1 MKMPTTLR
9 LATALVLAS
18 LVLEG
23 QSVVAPTPDR
33 SDDIE
38 KAGVYTI
45 SNSFEA
51 GYRFSDVSGNR
62 DVYRSS
68 VNFGSGMR
76 LFEGQLRINT
86 EEGKGSFFDEFAFN
100 TFGAGNDP
108 YQSSTL
114 RIEKNALYRYDMQ
127 FRIVKYFNRLPSLWN
142 GEHGVDSERVF
153 QNHDLTLFP
162 GTRFEVLLGYDR
174 HNHTGPGFSSEGIRS
189 VGAFQ
194 KGQFIRLTNNLRRL
208 NNQYRAGVNVRAAGL
223 AITFIQS
230 FDNYKEDTEYGDG
243 SIFPTQVTNVQPV
256 ESLRRDEPIHG
267 NTPVTSVA
275 IRTENEHL
283 VGFHGRYVY
292 ASGSRNFVLSE
303 DVTALDPA
311 LGLSTLRQT
320 VILGDARR
328 KQGSGDFTVAVMPS
342 DPWTITNTTSI
353 NNSRIGG
360 DAALFETSLFTTEFL
375 RLEELGVRH
384 ISNATEVNFRP
395 VPKFGLYGAYRF
407 STRRI
412 RTRELFQFPGSDFEV
427 PTADQENDIHSGV
440 GGFRWHPIRGLRISF
455 DAEVGRADRPLTPIS
470 EREFHNETA
479 RVQWRKKGFVFGASF
494 KSAVNDNSASLINH
508 SYTSRQLGVNTSW
521 THKDGRFTVDA
532 NYTKLDLNT
541 ASGIFNFLPATEP
554 GVERHNFYTSNLH
567 TLYFGSRIQARQRL
581 TFYLGYSLAK
591 DTGDGRSPS
600 YNSGIVPNYPNFSF
614 DGDFYNSFPLSYQ
627 SPLARLSVQ
636 LNKVLSWNFGWQYYN
651 YSEQFIGQQNYHAH
665 VGYSSFRWTF

>member
-1 MKMPTTLR
+1 MTTPPIIR
-9 LATALVLAS
+9 LATAFALAS
-18 LVLEG
+18 LVLEA
-23 QSVVAPTPDR
+23 QPVVAPTPDR
-33 SDDIE
+33 PDDIE

-86 EEGKGSFFDEFAFN
+86 QEGKGSFFDEFAFN

-114 RIEKNALYRYDMQ
+114 RVEKNALYRYDMQ
-127 FRIVKYFNRLPSLWN
+127 FRITHYFNRLPSLWN

-174 HNHTGPGFSSEGIRS
+174 SNHTGPGFSSEGTSS

-194 KGQFIRLTNNLRRL
+194 KDQFIRLTNNLRRL
-208 NNQYRAGVNVRAAGL
+208 NNQYRVGVNVRAGGF
-223 AITFIQS
+223 AITFMQA

-243 SIFPTQVTNVQPV
+243 SIFPTQATNVQPV

-267 NTPVTSVA
+267 NTPVISVA

-311 LGLSTLRQT
+311 RGLSTLRQT
-320 VILGDARR
+320 VILGEGRR
-328 KQGSGDFTVAVMPS
+328 KQGSGDFTVTVMPS
-342 DPWTITNTTSI
+342 APWTITNTTSI

-375 RLEELGVRH
+375 RLEELGVRY

-412 RTRELFQFPGSDFEV
+412 RTREFFQFPGSDFEV

-440 GGFRWHPIRGLRISF
+440 GGFRWRPIRGLRISF

-470 EREFHNETA
+470 EREFHNETG
-479 RVQWRKKGFVFGASF
+479 RVQWRKKAFVFGASF

-508 SYTSRQLGVNTSW
+508 SYTSRQFGVNTSW
-521 THKDGRFTVDA
+521 TQKDGRFTVDA

-541 ASGIFNFLPATEP
+541 ASGIFNFLPTTEP

-567 TLYFGSRIQARQRL
+567 TLYFGSRIQAGSRL

-591 DTGDGRSPS
+591 DTGDGRNPAFT
-600 YNSGIVPNYPNFSF
+600 SGVTPAYPNFSF

-636 LNKVLSWNFGWQYYN
+636 VNKVLSWNFGWQFYN
-651 YSEQFIGQQNYHAH
+651 YSEEFIGQQNYHAH

>member
-1 MKMPTTLR
+1 MKMPTTIR
-9 LATALVLAS
+9 LATASVLAS
-18 LVLEG
+18 LVLAA
-23 QSVVAPTPDR
+23 QPVVTPTPDR
-33 SDDIE
+33 PDDIE

-45 SNSFEA
+45 SNSFEM

-68 VNFGSGMR
+68 VNFGNGLR

-86 EEGKGSFFDEFAFN
+86 QEGKGSLFDEFAFN
-100 TFGAGNDP
+100 TVGAGNDP
-108 YQSSTL
+108 YQSSIL
-114 RIEKNALYRYDMQ
+114 RMEKNALYRYDMQ
-127 FRIVKYFNRLPSLWN
+127 FRIVNYFNRLPSLWN

-174 HNHTGPGFSSEGIRS
+174 YNHTGPGFSSEGVS
-189 VGAFQ
+189 NVGAFQ
-194 KGQFIRLTNNLRRL
+194 KDQFIRLTNNLRRL
-208 NNQYRAGVNVRAAGL
+208 NNQYRVGVNVRAAGL
-223 AITFIQS
+223 AITFVQA

-243 SIFPTQVTNVQPV
+243 SIFPTQATNVQPV

-311 LGLSTLRQT
+311 RGLSTLRQT
-320 VILGDARR
+320 VILGEGRR
-328 KQGSGDFTVAVMPS
+328 KQGSGDFTLTVMPS

-353 NNSRIGG
+353 NNSRITG
-360 DAALFETSLFTTEFL
+360 DTALFEMSLFTTESI

-412 RTRELFQFPGSDFEV
+412 RTREFFRFPGSDFEV

-440 GGFRWHPIRGLRISF
+440 GGFRWRPIRGLRISF

-479 RVQWRKKGFVFGASF
+479 RVQWRKKAFVFGASF
-494 KSAVNDNSASLINH
+494 KTAVNDNSASLINH
-508 SYTSRQLGVNTSW
+508 SYTSRQFGVNASW
-521 THKDGRFTVDA
+521 TQKDGRFTIDA

-541 ASGIFNFLPATEP
+541 ASGIFNFLPTTEP

-567 TLYFGSRIQARQRL
+567 TLYFGSRIQARPRL

-600 YNSGIVPNYPNFSF
+600 YSSGVVPNYPNFSF
-614 DGDFYNSFPLSYQ
+614 DGDFYNSFPLTYQ

-636 LNKVLSWNFGWQYYN
+636 LNKVLSWNFGWQFYN
-651 YSEQFIGQQNYHAH
+651 YSEEFIGQQNYHAH

>member
-1 MKMPTTLR
+1 MKMPTTIR
-9 LATALVLAS
+9 LATASVLAS
-18 LVLEG
+18 LVLAA
-23 QSVVAPTPDR
+23 QPVVTPTPDR
-33 SDDIE
+33 PDDIE

-45 SNSFEA
+45 SNSFEM

-68 VNFGSGMR
+68 VNFGNGLR

-86 EEGKGSFFDEFAFN
+86 QEGKGSLFDEFTFN
-100 TFGAGNDP
+100 TVGAGNDP
-108 YQSSTL
+108 YQSSIL
-114 RIEKNALYRYDMQ
+114 RVEKNVHYRYDMQ
-127 FRIVKYFNRLPSLWN
+127 FRIVNYFNRLPSLWN

-174 HNHTGPGFSSEGIRS
+174 YNHTRPGFSSEGVS
-189 VGAFQ
+189 NVGAFQ

-208 NNQYRAGVNVRAAGL
+208 NNQYRVGVNVRAAGL
-223 AITFIQS
+223 AITFVQA

-243 SIFPTQVTNVQPV
+243 SIFPTQATNVQPV

-267 NTPVTSVA
+267 NTPVTSIA

-283 VGFHGRYVY
+283 VGFQGRYVY

-311 LGLSTLRQT
+311 RGLSTLRQT
-320 VILGDARR
+320 VILGEGRR
-328 KQGSGDFTVAVMPS
+328 KQGSGDFTLTVMPS

-353 NNSRIGG
+353 NNSRIAG
-360 DAALFETSLFTTEFL
+360 DAALFEMSLFTTESI

-412 RTRELFQFPGSDFEV
+412 RTREFFQFPGSDFEV
-427 PTADQENDIHSGV
+427 PPADQENDIHSGV
-440 GGFRWHPIRGLRISF
+440 GGFRWRPIRGLRISF

-479 RVQWRKKGFVFGASF
+479 RVQWRKKAFVFGASF

-508 SYTSRQLGVNTSW
+508 SYTSRQFGVNASW
-521 THKDGRFTVDA
+521 TQKDGSFTIDA

-541 ASGIFNFLPATEP
+541 ASGIFNFLQATEP

-567 TLYFGSRIQARQRL
+567 TLYFGSRIQARPRL

-600 YNSGIVPNYPNFSF
+600 YSSGVVPNYPNFSF
-614 DGDFYNSFPLSYQ
+614 DGDFYNSFPLAYQ

-636 LNKVLSWNFGWQYYN
+636 VNRVLSWNFGWQFYT
-651 YSEQFIGQQNYHAH
+651 YSEEFIGQQNYHAH

>member
-1 MKMPTTLR
+1 MKMPTTIR
-9 LATALVLAS
+9 LATASVLAS
-18 LVLEG
+18 SVLAA
-23 QSVVAPTPDR
+23 QPVVTPTPDR
-33 SDDIE
+33 PDDIE

-68 VNFGSGMR
+68 VNFGSGLR

-86 EEGKGSFFDEFAFN
+86 QEGKGSLFDEFAFN
-100 TFGAGNDP
+100 TVGAGNDP
-108 YQSSTL
+108 YQSSIL
-114 RIEKNALYRYDMQ
+114 RVEKNALYRYDMQ
-127 FRIVKYFNRLPSLWN
+127 FRIVNYFNRLPSLWN

-174 HNHTGPGFSSEGIRS
+174 SNHTGPGFSSEGTIS

-194 KGQFIRLTNNLRRL
+194 KDQFIRLTNNLRRL
-208 NNQYRAGVNVRAAGL
+208 NNQYRVGVNVRAAGL
-223 AITFIQS
+223 AITFVQA

-243 SIFPTQVTNVQPV
+243 SIFPTQATNVQPV
-256 ESLRRDEPIHG
+256 ERLRRDEPIHG
-267 NTPVTSVA
+267 NTPVTSIA
-275 IRTENEHL
+275 IRTENERL

-311 LGLSTLRQT
+311 RGLSTLRQT
-320 VILGDARR
+320 VILGEGRR
-328 KQGSGDFTVAVMPS
+328 RQGSGDFTVTVMPS

-353 NNSRIGG
+353 NNSRIAG
-360 DAALFETSLFTTEFL
+360 DAALFEMSLFTTESI

-412 RTRELFQFPGSDFEV
+412 RTREFFQFPGSDFEV

-440 GGFRWHPIRGLRISF
+440 GGFRWRPIRGLRISF

-479 RVQWRKKGFVFGASF
+479 RVQWRKKAFVFGASF

-508 SYTSRQLGVNTSW
+508 SYTSRQFGVNTSW
-521 THKDGRFTVDA
+521 TQKDGRITIDA

-541 ASGIFNFLPATEP
+541 ASGIFNFLQATEP

-567 TLYFGSRIQARQRL
+567 TLYFGSRIQARPRL

-591 DTGDGRSPS
+591 DTGDGRRPS
-600 YNSGIVPNYPNFSF
+600 YSSGVVPNYPNFSF
-614 DGDFYNSFPLSYQ
+614 DGDFYNSFPLAYQ

-636 LNKVLSWNFGWQYYN
+636 LNKVLSWNFGWQFYN

>member
-1 MKMPTTLR
+1 
-9 LATALVLAS
+9 
-18 LVLEG
+18 
-23 QSVVAPTPDR
+23 
-33 SDDIE
+33 
-38 KAGVYTI
+38 
-45 SNSFEA
+45 
-51 GYRFSDVSGNR
+51 
-62 DVYRSS
+62 
-68 VNFGSGMR
+68 MR

-86 EEGKGSFFDEFAFN
+86 QEGKGSFFDEFAFN

-127 FRIVKYFNRLPSLWN
+127 FRIVKYFNRLPSLLN

-153 QNHDLTLFP
+153 QTHDLTLFP
-162 GTRFEVLLGYDR
+162 GTKFEVLLGYDR
-174 HNHTGPGFSSEGIRS
+174 HNYTGPGFSSEGIRS

-194 KGQFIRLTNNLRRL
+194 KDQFIRLTNNLRRL

-223 AITFIQS
+223 AITFMQA

-243 SIFPTQVTNVQPV
+243 SVFPTQVANVQPV

-267 NTPVTSVA
+267 NTPVTSIA

-328 KQGSGDFTVAVMPS
+328 KQGSGDFTVTVMPS
-342 DPWTITNTTSI
+342 DSWTITNTTSI

-427 PTADQENDIHSGV
+427 PTADQENDIRSGV
-440 GGFRWHPIRGLRISF
+440 GGLRVHPVRGLRISF

-470 EREFHNETA
+470 EREFHNEAA
-479 RVQWRKKGFVFGASF
+479 RVQWRKKGFVFGTSF

-508 SYTSRQLGVNTSW
+508 SYTSRQFGVNTSW
-521 THKDGRFTVDA
+521 TQKDGRFTVDA

-554 GVERHNFYTSNLH
+554 GVERRSFYTSNLH
-567 TLYFGSRIQARQRL
+567 TVYFGSRIQARPRL

-600 YNSGIVPNYPNFSF
+600 YSSGVAPGYPNFSF

-636 LNKVLSWNFGWQYYN
+636 LNKVLSWNFGWQFYN
-651 YSEQFIGQQNYHAH
+651 YSEEFIGQQNYHAH

>member
-1 MKMPTTLR
+1 MKTPTIIR
-9 LATALVLAS
+9 VATASLLAS
-18 LVLEG
+18 LAVEA
-23 QSVVAPTPDR
+23 QPVVTPTPDR
-33 SDDIE
+33 PDDID

-68 VNFGSGMR
+68 VNFGNGMR

-86 EEGKGSFFDEFAFN
+86 QEGTGSFFDEFAFN

-108 YQSSTL
+108 YQSSIL

-127 FRIVKYFNRLPSLWN
+127 FRVVNYFNRLPSLWN
-142 GEHGVDSERVF
+142 GERGVNSERVF

-174 HNHTGPGFSSEGIRS
+174 SNHTGPGFSSEGTSS
-189 VGAFQ
+189 VGAF
-194 KGQFIRLTNNLRRL
+194 KKDQFIRLTNNLRQL

-223 AITFIQS
+223 AITFMQA
-230 FDNYKEDTEYGDG
+230 FDNYREDTEYADG
-243 SIFPTQVTNVQPV
+243 SVFPTQATNVQPV

-320 VILGDARR
+320 VILGKGRR
-328 KQGSGDFTVAVMPS
+328 KQGSGDFTITVMPS

-360 DAALFETSLFTTEFL
+360 DAALFETSLFTNEFM

-384 ISNATEVNFRP
+384 IST
-395 VPKFGLYGAYRF
+395 
-407 STRRI
+407 
-412 RTRELFQFPGSDFEV
+412 
-427 PTADQENDIHSGV
+427 
-440 GGFRWHPIRGLRISF
+440 RIS
-455 DAEVGRADRPLTPIS
+455 I
-470 EREFHNETA
+470 
-479 RVQWRKKGFVFGASF
+479 
-494 KSAVNDNSASLINH
+494 
-508 SYTSRQLGVNTSW
+508 
-521 THKDGRFTVDA
+521 
-532 NYTKLDLNT
+532 
-541 ASGIFNFLPATEP
+541 
-554 GVERHNFYTSNLH
+554 
-567 TLYFGSRIQARQRL
+567 
-581 TFYLGYSLAK
+581 LA
-591 DTGDGRSPS
+591 
-600 YNSGIVPNYPNFSF
+600 
-614 DGDFYNSFPLSYQ
+614 
-627 SPLARLSVQ
+627 LARSQYTPALPRRPRLFV
-636 LNKVLSWNFGWQYYN
+636 LNP
-651 YSEQFIGQQNYHAH
+651 AH
-665 VGYSSFRWTF
+665 HLRR